1 MKIISSAF
9 VKGIIGSDPILYD
22 GKFHIVF
29 IGRSN
34 VGKSTLINS
43 LARKPSLSRTSST
56 PGKTI
61 RMDFFLIN
69 KQFYFLDFP
78 GYGYARRTPK
88 EREKLAKMIL
98 WYLQYSRVI
107 KRLVI
112 LVIDAKV
119 GVTDFDIDI
128 LRILQE
134 QKIEYI
140 IVANK
145 IDTIP
150 MNMKEKQLSLIRKA
164 YGDSL
169 VYPYSSKAAIGRK
182 EFLEKISQYIVADAF
197 HTNNLS

>member
-1 MKIISSAF
+1 MKIFSAEF
-9 VKGIIGSDPILYD
+9 VKGITGSDPILYD
-22 GKFHIVF
+22 GKIHIVF

-43 LARKPSLSRTSST
+43 LTRLPSLSRTSST

-69 KQFYFLDFP
+69 NQFYFLDFP

-98 WYLQYSRVI
+98 WYLQYSQVL
-107 KRLVI
+107 KRLVV

-119 GVTDFDIDI
+119 GVTAFDIDI

-134 QKIEYI
+134 QKIEHI

-145 IDTIP
+145 IDNVP
-150 MNMKEKQLSLIRKA
+150 MNMKEKQLSLICEA

-169 VYPYSSKAAIGRK
+169 VYPYSSKDTIGRK
-182 EFLEKISQYIVADAF
+182 ELLEKISQIVVEDA
-197 HTNNLS
+197 LPS